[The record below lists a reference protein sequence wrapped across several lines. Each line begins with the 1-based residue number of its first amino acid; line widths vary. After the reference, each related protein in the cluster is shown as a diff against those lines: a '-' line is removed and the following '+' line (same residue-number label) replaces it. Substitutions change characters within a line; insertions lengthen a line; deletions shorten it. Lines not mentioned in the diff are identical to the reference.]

1 MKSEIRIASLYQR
14 GISLIEAVLYLVIA
28 LAVIVGGIIFFQQA
42 QLSNKV
48 TDMARI
54 SVSLS
59 SEIRALYDNQRT
71 FGTEDMT
78 EALVMAGAVPSNLV
92 SSTGD
97 GTNTA
102 ILHPFGSLLSITGT
116 GDQFSIRFD
125 NMREDACVRLGLL
138 GESSSGPL
146 GIGIASIS
154 FFGLDTTPR
163 TIVSPANAAELC
175 QKDAD
180 GNLAMEVRFTR

>member
-1 MKSEIRIASLYQR
+1 MISEKRLAVFHQR

-48 TDMARI
+48 TDTARI

-59 SEIRALYDNQRT
+59 SEIRALYANQRT
-71 FGTEDMT
+71 FGTDDMT
-78 EALVMAGAVPSNLV
+78 EALVMAGAVPFNLV
-92 SSTGD
+92 SSMGD
-97 GTNTA
+97 GSNTA
-102 ILHPFGSLLSITGT
+102 ILHPFGSLLSITGA
-116 GDQFSIRFD
+116 GDQFIIRFD

-138 GESSSGPL
+138 GDGGSGPL
-146 GIGIASIS
+146 GIAIDSIA
-154 FFGLDTTPR
+154 FLGQDTTPR
-163 TIVSPANAAELC
+163 AIVSPANAAELC